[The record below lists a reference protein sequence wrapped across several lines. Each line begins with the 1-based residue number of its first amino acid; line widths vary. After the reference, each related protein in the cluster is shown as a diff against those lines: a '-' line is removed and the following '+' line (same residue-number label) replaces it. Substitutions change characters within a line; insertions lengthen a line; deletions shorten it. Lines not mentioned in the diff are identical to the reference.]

1 VDKLTVKGVGKRVDG
16 DYDCDIRALLIDVS
30 SPDALL
36 VSEAETIKKLCGA
49 TGFDIARGFV
59 DDDWT
64 VQMAVALVVLARH
77 GVDLSDQ
84 QARQQ
89 RVGAFRFEL
98 AQAADQ
104 EEDETESPPDGG
116 MTPSPNG
123 GSSGPATSAS
133 PPETVPAPTG
143 RLASVGS

>member
-16 DYDCDIRALLIDVS
+16 DYECDIRAMLIDVS

-64 VQMAVALVVLARH
+64 VQMAVALIVLARH

-98 AQAADQ
+98 ATATEDQ
-104 EEDETESPPDGG
+104 EEDETESPLTD
-116 MTPSPNG
+116 SN
-123 GSSGPATSAS
+123 
-133 PPETVPAPTG
+133 
-143 RLASVGS
+143 R